1 MTIEAD
7 TLTTRHTIQL
17 FESELNHL
25 HCLMLEMTA
34 LVINQLEQSMRALD
48 DGDMQLAANV
58 MSKDKEVKQYEIKI
72 DAEVLMMLARH
83 CPVANDLR
91 TVISSSKI
99 AVELE
104 KIGAEIADFARLV
117 RKLFDPKTSDPNPKL
132 LSDIVKIGNLVKIM
146 LDKLMSIVENKEAI
160 EAYTLLQYDRD
171 CENELQEGIKH
182 QLSFV
187 VQDAR
192 LIGRALDIMHI
203 MKSLESCGE
212 HCRNIAEYLIF
223 MIEGIDVRHRSQTTT
238 VRLL

>member
-1 MTIEAD
+1 MTTEAD
-7 TLTTRHTIQL
+7 TLTTPHTIQI
-17 FESELNHL
+17 FESELDHL
-25 HCLMLEMTA
+25 YCLMIEMTQ
-34 LVINQLEQSMRALD
+34 LVMNQLEQTMQALN
-48 DGDMQLAANV
+48 DGDMLLAEKV
-58 MSKDKEVKQYEIKI
+58 ISKDREVKQYEIKI

-117 RKLFDPKTSDPNPKL
+117 RILFDPSTSDPNPKL

-146 LDKLMSIVENKEAI
+146 LGKLMMILNKKEAI

-187 VQDAR
+187 VQDGR

-212 HCRNIAEYLIF
+212 HCRNIAEYMIF
-223 MIEGIDVRHRSQTTT
+223 MIEGIDVRHRSQATT
-238 VRLL
+238 VTLL